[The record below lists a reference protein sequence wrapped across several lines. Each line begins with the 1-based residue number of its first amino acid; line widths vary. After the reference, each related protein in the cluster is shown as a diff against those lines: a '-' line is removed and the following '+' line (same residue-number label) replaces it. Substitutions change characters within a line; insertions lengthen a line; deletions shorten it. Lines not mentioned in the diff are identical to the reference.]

1 MIRSQ
6 SRSGNVSILRAD
18 LIFATLL
25 VMIVRFGSQYD
36 DSAGRPAA
44 VRMTGSAP
52 VVIGCIA
59 DILPFTVI

>member
-1 MIRSQ
+1 
-6 SRSGNVSILRAD
+6 
-18 LIFATLL
+18 
-25 VMIVRFGSQYD
+25 MIVRFGSQYD